1 MADGA
6 TAPLKGSDANRKP
19 DLILISQNIQYSPL
33 DWRDVHAV
41 GEMKIRNTAKTCKK
55 SYIKA
60 AGKTALLL
68 YAQDGRHSAPCLQ
81 ILGTS
86 VVLTFFDRGGSLSTA
101 PIDIHKHPE
110 EFLRVLIG
118 LVRASRGHL
127 GFHETL
133 IWRKDGTKRMLV
145 VWEGEVNEVTLEKLI
160 FISNALHG
168 RGSTV
173 WCAGLHPVSSEPSH
187 PLRQVVVKDSWID
200 PLRKF
205 SEGSILARLNA
216 TGIKGVPKLIREQ
229 QVQGPHLSRPDLKV
243 NKSTHF
249 IRTLLPDIAARP
261 YHVRTLSRLIT
272 EPVGQTI
279 LEFSSLVELLLAFI
293 DYVLS
298 EC

>member
-6 TAPLKGSDANRKP
+6 TAPLKGSHANRKP
-19 DLILISQNIQYSPL
+19 DLILISQDIQYGPL

-41 GEMKIRNTAKTCKK
+41 GEMKIRNTAKTRKK
-55 SYIKA
+55 SYIEV

-81 ILGTS
+81 ILRTS

-118 LVRASRGHL
+118 LARASRGHL
-127 GFHETL
+127 GFDETL

-173 WCAGLHPVSSEPSH
+173 WRAGLRPVSSEPSN
-187 PLRQVVVKDSWID
+187 PLRQVVIKDSWSLD
-200 PLRKF
+200 RPAT
-205 SEGSILARLNA
+205 EILGGQHIGQA
-216 TGIKGVPKLIREQ
+216 Q
-229 QVQGPHLSRPDLKV
+229 HSW
-243 NKSTHF
+243 NKRCTQAYS
-249 IRTLLPDIAARP
+249 
-261 YHVRTLSRLIT
+261 
-272 EPVGQTI
+272 
-279 LEFSSLVELLLAFI
+279 
-293 DYVLS
+293 
-298 EC
+298 